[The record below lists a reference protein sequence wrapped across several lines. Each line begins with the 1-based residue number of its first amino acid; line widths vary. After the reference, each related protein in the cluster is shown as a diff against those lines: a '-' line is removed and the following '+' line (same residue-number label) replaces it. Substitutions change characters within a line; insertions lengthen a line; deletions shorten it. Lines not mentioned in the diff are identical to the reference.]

1 MKIDSC
7 CWSCEGSKNSVRKQ
21 PYLMI
26 NKISKVKL
34 FGFFFLKNQKWIINV
49 LNHHGISS
57 CMRSIYRQLFN
68 NISKS
73 INTSECDHLR
83 ILSIKLTS
91 SVFFIFELRWCLAIN
106 NGPSFSFFTALMN
119 GLFLRE
125 WWIDSSTFNL
135 IKIHRFYY
143 FFFHFIHSICLEWIH

>member
-1 MKIDSC
+1 
-7 CWSCEGSKNSVRKQ
+7 
-21 PYLMI
+21 
-26 NKISKVKL
+26 
-34 FGFFFLKNQKWIINV
+34 
-49 LNHHGISS
+49 
-57 CMRSIYRQLFN
+57 MRSIYRQLFN

-91 SVFFIFELRWCLAIN
+91 SVFFISEMRWCLAIN

-143 FFFHFIHSICLEWIH
+143 FFILSIRSVWNEFIRTVRIVLFAVRFQSKSIEILSFFFLFNNWNIY